1 MRLLSITNR
10 YYLGLLIILLMVW
23 SALFYWVLQYEVY
36 ENVDEVLAYRKNL
49 LVDQIKK
56 NGELPIVDQYHDFVI
71 MEVNNVPPN
80 FKDAF
85 QDTLVHKWRK
95 SFDEYRRITSYFELN
110 EKFYRV
116 SYTLPHMEHDEMI
129 ETMAYTLPIFLAMLL
144 IGYSVMVT
152 QLNKRVWRP
161 FYSILSK
168 FNAFSLES
176 AKGIDFDHASVK
188 EFRELQQGVKDLT
201 DRSINSY
208 LQQKQFTENASHEI
222 QTPLAIIQAK
232 LELLLQD
239 AVTQRQ
245 SEILEDVFLAVD
257 RLSKINETLLLLTKI
272 ENNQFPEKSE
282 IKIKPVIEDLLPYFD
297 EQASKYNIQVNVEI
311 ENDESLETNGPLF
324 SILIANLLKNA
335 FVHNLLNGKI
345 RICTKARV
353 LEISNT
359 GPELNVKPEKLFER
373 FYTQAA
379 GKGGAGLGLALVK
392 GICTIN
398 HWGISYTQTDGLHKI
413 VIDYSEVN
421 NLK

>member
-10 YYLGLLIILLMVW
+10 YYLGLLIVLLVVW
-23 SALFYWVLQYEVY
+23 SALLFWVLRYEVY
-36 ENVDEVLAYRKNL
+36 ENIDEVLVYRKNL
-49 LVDQIKK
+49 LIDQIKK
-56 NGELPIVDQYHDFVI
+56 KGELPVMDSYHDFTVKEI
-71 MEVNNVPPN
+71 NVVPSD
-80 FKDAF
+80 FKDTF

-95 SFDEYRRITSYFELN
+95 SYDEYRRITSYFELN
-110 EKFYRV
+110 KKFYQV
-116 SYTLPHMEHDEMI
+116 SYTLPHMEQDEMI
-129 ETMAYTLPIFLAMLL
+129 DTMAYTLPVFLVMLL

-152 QLNKRVWRP
+152 QLNKKVWRP
-161 FYSILSK
+161 FYSILDK
-168 FNAFSLES
+168 FNAFSLEA

-239 AVTQRQ
+239 DVTKKQ
-245 SEILEDVFLAVD
+245 SEIIGDVFSAVD

-272 ENNQFPEKSE
+272 ENNQFPEKAE
-282 IKIKPVIEDLLPYFD
+282 IKIKPIVDDILPYFD
-297 EQASKYNIQVNVEI
+297 EQATKYNIQVDVQI
-311 ENDESLETNGPLF
+311 ENEGSVETNVTLF

-335 FVHNLLNGKI
+335 FVHNLQDGRIQITAKDKI
-345 RICTKARV
+345 M
-353 LEISNT
+353 EISNT
-359 GPELNVKPEKLFER
+359 GPELNVQPEKLFER

-413 VIDYSEVN
+413 AIDYSVA
-421 NLK
+421 K